1 MDFFEFIIQEI
12 ELILIIF
19 VRLTGFFVIDPVF
32 ARKNFPTI
40 AKIVLAFVIALIIFP
55 VIDINTEIPFQ
66 LIPYV
71 FIIIKEFFVG
81 FIIGFC
87 AFLMFSSIYVAGQ
100 IIDMKIGFGLVNIL
114 DPQINVQV
122 PIIGNFQYILTL
134 LIFLTTNG
142 HHHMLSAVIKSY
154 EMLPIGEAVIT
165 ELFFNNVV
173 KMFSNMFVIAFKI
186 SLPIIGAI
194 LLTDIAL
201 ALISRTIPQMN
212 IFIIGIPIKIVVGIF
227 VLVFYIPMY
236 LVILDVMFNGIYNDV
251 FTFLKVMTP

>member
-40 AKIVLAFVIALIIFP
+40 AKISLAFVITLIIFP
-55 VIDINTEIPFQ
+55 VIDINTEVPFQ
-66 LIPYV
+66 SIPYV
-71 FIIIKEFFVG
+71 FLIIKEFFIG

-100 IIDMKIGFGLVNIL
+100 IIDMEIGFGLVNIL

-122 PIIGNFQYILTL
+122 PIMGNFQYILTL

-154 EMLPIGEAVIT
+154 EMLPIGEAVLT
-165 ELFFNNVV
+165 EPFFNNVV

-251 FTFLKVMTP
+251 FTFLKVMAP